1 MATYCLDYEVRID
14 LQQCQNEII
23 GVLRFDAGVCE
34 SSTRKVSQIER
45 DDHAC
50 AASNR
55 GSEDVTIIPIR
66 QLN

>member
-1 MATYCLDYEVRID
+1 MVPRCLHYEVRKG
-14 LQQCQNEII
+14 LHQRQNGVI
-23 GVLRFDAGVCE
+23 GMLRFDSE
-34 SSTRKVSQIER
+34 LRKSGAVKVYQIER

-50 AASNR
+50 AAQNR